1 MLFRSHALPGQ
12 GRPQLGH
19 GAHGSHGPQYT
30 FPVGKKKRQE
40 KLKKKA
46 LKEWEARRPKTFRQF
61 LPYLPGIFLRTTL
74 VMTAAVTVIVVLGA
88 LGLPWA
94 AHFWFQF
101 AVYLAFYLVFQRF
114 IMGPLAP
121 PKV

>member
-1 MLFRSHALPGQ
+1 MINSYPGFIH
-12 GRPQLGH
+12 PES
-19 GAHGSHGPQYT
+19 A
-30 FPVGKKKRQE
+30 KRRARMFHVSRE
-40 KLKKKA
+40 LKAKYPNDAEYKKA

>member
-1 MLFRSHALPGQ
+1 M
-12 GRPQLGH
+12 
-19 GAHGSHGPQYT
+19 
-30 FPVGKKKRQE
+30 GKKKRQE

-61 LPYLPGIFLRTTL
+61 LPYLPGIFLRTPL

-101 AVYLAFYLVFQRF
+101 AVYLAFYLVSSGSSWGLWPRPRSDPTPTRACARVGRF
-114 IMGPLAP
+114 PGGRGT
-121 PKV
+121 

>member
-1 MLFRSHALPGQ
+1 
-12 GRPQLGH
+12 
-19 GAHGSHGPQYT
+19 
-30 FPVGKKKRQE
+30 
-40 KLKKKA
+40 
-46 LKEWEARRPKTFRQF
+46 
-61 LPYLPGIFLRTTL
+61 
-74 VMTAAVTVIVVLGA
+74 MTAAVTVIVVLGA